1 MPSGKVWWWW
11 LQSIAAS
18 SSAGAGTGKILGIG
32 RAADGL
38 PNPAAP
44 SPQLMS
50 APAMEASARPLGEAG
65 EGGRRPPRE
74 RSPRFGV
81 PAAAASGPPPKPLAA
96 RARASEASRGVARTS
111 GLPSSRAA
119 VRSTASSCAN
129 FSACLRPA
137 LRFEV
142 RVGLIFAVEKATRS
156 RAPRSGGT
164 SRGARPNSRQA
175 TMNSCNFPAGPLRGC
190 LKKLVRKMVSI
201 TTARSSV
208 GTIFGELMLSI
219 KETCIALEESQEETN

>member
-1 MPSGKVWWWW
+1 M
-11 LQSIAAS
+11 QD
-18 SSAGAGTGKILGIG
+18 TH
-32 RAADGL
+32 
-38 PNPAAP
+38 
-44 SPQLMS
+44 
-50 APAMEASARPLGEAG
+50 
-65 EGGRRPPRE
+65 
-74 RSPRFGV
+74 
-81 PAAAASGPPPKPLAA
+81 AAAGQVLRNSNVFQQLPETDVLSG
-96 RARASEASRGVARTS
+96 
-111 GLPSSRAA
+111 
-119 VRSTASSCAN
+119 
-129 FSACLRPA
+129 CLLLQRNNY
-137 LRFEV
+137 RKWGRDITTRYSWSV
-142 RVGLIFAVEKATRS
+142 FAVEKATRS